1 MSLSNIAFARSLT
14 ILYAYGLWLCPFE
27 TPYKLSSKQYPPKKN
42 LLISLPILCYKTN
55 RPPGCSL
62 MKSVISSTKL
72 SRITKFDP
80 FSISLLNYFKVKEG
94 TISLAV
100 LRATGVLKF
109 LRWIHSP
116 IIITNTINKQFTKM
130 IPDSIAWRAENW
142 YLSMIPE
149 ITAS

>member
-1 MSLSNIAFARSLT
+1 
-14 ILYAYGLWLCPFE
+14 
-27 TPYKLSSKQYPPKKN
+27 
-42 LLISLPILCYKTN
+42 
-55 RPPGCSL
+55 

-130 IPDSIAWRAENW
+130 IPDSIARRPGNIL
-142 YLSMIPE
+142 YLRMIPE